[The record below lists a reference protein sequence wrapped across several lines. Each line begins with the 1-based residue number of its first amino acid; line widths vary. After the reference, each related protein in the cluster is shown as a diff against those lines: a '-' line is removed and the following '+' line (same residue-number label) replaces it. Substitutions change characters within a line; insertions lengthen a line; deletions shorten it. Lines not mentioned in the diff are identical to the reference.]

1 MFKIIAISTLLFC
14 LAIAFDIS
22 PYLRG
27 PAPYPPDWQWS
38 YFFVNTLHNLYP
50 VILNS
55 ILLIGLF
62 ILRENKKFI
71 APKKTLVFIFLIMIL
86 SFLFQLSLLF
96 FSRSGVLVL
105 LHRILNPELNGYFT
119 ASLTIQNVTDFL
131 RNYNDIMLDFVYHA
145 KSHPPGAILFF
156 YALKH
161 LITPFPFFIDFV
173 NNLTPTHSDVKQFWN
188 VLQPV
193 DKATALFSGFFI
205 PFLSTFSLIPLYYSA
220 KILYGTRAALRSIF
234 LFFFIPTIV
243 FFIPI
248 NDSFLH
254 IFSLSAFFFLL
265 YGLSK
270 KNLFSFFVS
279 GVILFSGILFNLSL
293 LPIVLLLFVFA
304 LIYLKN
310 KKAVLSEYLKGGF
323 SFMVGIFL
331 PALLLYLFFQ
341 FNFLQIMHTITTH
354 APGNMGR
361 SYAVW
366 IYFNIQDFL
375 IFCGIPTAF
384 IFLLMIKQSFMHLI
398 KKQFKKID
406 PLFSAFFIMIMVLNF
421 SGFVLGEVGRI
432 WLPYI
437 PFMVLITVSF
447 MTNKLKFSGKLFAGI
462 LLLQVIQIL
471 VMQEFWVMLW

>member
-1 MFKIIAISTLLFC
+1 MFRLITILTLIFC
-14 LAIAFDIS
+14 IAIAFDVS

-38 YFFVNTLHNLYP
+38 YFFVNTLHKIYP
-50 VILNS
+50 VILIS
-55 ILLIGLF
+55 ILLIGVF

-71 APKKTLVFIFLIMIL
+71 IPKKNLVFIFFIMIL
-86 SFLFQLSLLF
+86 CFFFQLSLLF

-119 ASLTIQNVTDFL
+119 ASLTIHNVADFL

-161 LITPFPFFIDFV
+161 LIVPFTIFIDFV
-173 NNLTPTHSDVKQFWN
+173 NTLTPTHSDVKQFWE
-188 VLQPV
+188 VLHPV
-193 DKATALFSGFFI
+193 DKATALFSAFFI
-205 PFLSTFSLIPLYYSA
+205 PLLSTFSLIPLYYSA
-220 KILYGTRAALRSIF
+220 KILYGARVALRSIF

-254 IFSLSAFFFLL
+254 IFSLSAFYFLL

-270 KNLFSFFVS
+270 KNLFSFFAS
-279 GVILFSGILFNLSL
+279 GVILFFGVLFNLSL
-293 LPIVLLLFVFA
+293 LPVLLLLFIFA

-310 KKAVLSEYLKGGF
+310 KKTIFSDYLKGGI
-323 SFMVGIFL
+323 SFTGGFFL
-331 PALLLYLFFQ
+331 PAVLLYLFFQ

-354 APGNMGR
+354 APGNLGR
-361 SYAVW
+361 SYLVW

-384 IFLLMIKQSFMHLI
+384 IFLLMIRQSFIHLM
-398 KKQFKKID
+398 KKQLTKID

-462 LLLQVIQIL
+462 LFLQVLQIL